1 MEKQFLNMQREGGV
15 TDETGKTGK
24 IGLAKV
30 CGNNQKTE
38 NAVCWNPDRS
48 DRSSCGS
55 ADSAADT
62 CQNHRY
68 SDCR

>member
-24 IGLAKV
+24 K
-30 CGNNQKTE
+30 CDPGNNQKTE

>member
-1 MEKQFLNMQREGGV
+1 MRQERQVKSVILETIKKQKMLSAG
-15 TDETGKTGK
+15 
-24 IGLAKV
+24 I
-30 CGNNQKTE
+30 
-38 NAVCWNPDRS
+38 RS